1 MGLGSY
7 FPIVI
12 VVIASV
18 QARLV
23 KYNARAAF
31 GISRSGGPCQ
41 VTDTTVIL

>member
-12 VVIASV
+12 VVIALV

-31 GISRSGGPCQ
+31 GISRSVDPCQ
-41 VTDTTVIL
+41 VTDTTVVL